1 MDTPT
6 VTMAGVDVHTC
17 AWEPLGLP
25 EEAAD
30 AWAAVLIDI
39 YEKEFVS
46 QEVEHGECRTA
57 G

>member
-6 VTMAGVDVHTC
+6 VTMAGVEVHTC
-17 AWEPLGLP
+17 EWEPPGLP

-46 QEVEHGECRTA
+46 QEVEHGERRTA